1 MGWVDA
7 ARPSLELLRSLTDE
21 HVLRALMKHRRLTRA
36 ELASQ
41 TGISKPTVGDSVR
54 RLADAGLVADTGQR
68 TAGGRGRGR
77 VGVYYALA
85 DSVGAALAVS
95 IAPEGIVAECVDAYG
110 DTVWRAGQKAA
121 RPARAEQVAHALQD
135 AAVRARRGAGLIPRL
150 AVVSAAGPVDRAT
163 GRLTQLPDEPFLLGA
178 LDPVRVLSPH
188 VGGPVIVDND
198 VNWAAQAER
207 EHARTV
213 ALNDFAYVFLG
224 EGLGAAMVSDGQIV
238 RGDTGLA
245 GEIAHLITIGPR
257 GQAMRLIDV
266 FSALGLR
273 QNRSTAIDARRL
285 LAAAAGP
292 APQAAALRH
301 ALGQAVSGVLAAA
314 VALTD
319 PEVIII
325 GGSWG
330 SHPLILQAIS
340 TAAARLARRV
350 PIQAAQLAVEPSLAG
365 ARADALTR
373 LRSDIIATART
384 AGPGH
389 APASAARTSG
399 HLS

>member
-1 MGWVDA
+1 MDA

-54 RLADAGLVADTGQR
+54 RLAEAGLVADTGQR

-110 DTVWRAGQKAA
+110 DTVWRAEQKTS
-121 RPARAEQVAHALQD
+121 RPARAEQVAHALQA
-135 AAVRARRGAGLIPRL
+135 AAVQARGGAGVIPRL

-163 GRLTQLPDEPFLLGA
+163 GRLTQLPDEPFLLGD
-178 LDPVRVLSPH
+178 LDPVRVLSPY

-224 EGLGAAMVSDGQIV
+224 EGLGAALVSDGQIV

-245 GEIAHLITIGPR
+245 GEIAHLITIGPQ
-257 GQAMRLIDV
+257 GQAMRLIEV

-273 QNRSTAIDARRL
+273 QKRSTAIDARRL
-285 LAAAAGP
+285 LAAAASS
-292 APQAAALRH
+292 APPAAALRH
-301 ALGQAVSGVLAAA
+301 TLGQAVCGVLAAA

-319 PEVIII
+319 PELIII

-340 TAAARLARRV
+340 AAAARLPRHV
-350 PIQAAQLAVEPSLAG
+350 PIQAAQLTVEPSLTG

-373 LRSDIIATART
+373 LRSDIIAAART
-384 AGPGH
+384 AG
-389 APASAARTSG
+389 A
-399 HLS
+399 HLSAGPAKP

>member
-1 MGWVDA
+1 
-7 ARPSLELLRSLTDE
+7 
-21 HVLRALMKHRRLTRA
+21 MKHRRLTRA
-36 ELASQ
+36 ELATE

-77 VGVYYALA
+77 VGIYYALA
-85 DSVGAALAVS
+85 ASVGAALAVS

-110 DTVWRAGQKAA
+110 DTVWRAEEKTS
-121 RPARAEQVAHALQD
+121 RPARAQQVAHALQA
-135 AAVRARRGAGLIPRL
+135 AAVKAQHGAGLSLRL
-150 AVVSAAGPVDRAT
+150 AVVSAASPVDRAT
-163 GRLTQLPDEPFLLGA
+163 GRLIQLPDEPFLLGD
-178 LDPVRVLSPH
+178 LDPIQVLSPH
-188 VGGPVIVDND
+188 VSGPVIVDND

-207 EHARTV
+207 DHARTA
-213 ALNDFAYVFLG
+213 ALNDFIYVFLG
-224 EGLGAAMVSDGQIV
+224 EGLGAAIVSDGKVI

-245 GEIAHLITIGPR
+245 GEIAHLITIGPQ
-257 GQAMRLIDV
+257 GQAMRLIEV

-273 QNRSTAIDARRL
+273 QPRSTAIDARRL
-285 LAAAAGP
+285 LTAVASPSPQAAGP
-292 APQAAALRH
+292 RH

-319 PEVIII
+319 PELIIL

-340 TAAARLARRV
+340 TAAARLPRHV
-350 PIQAAQLAVEPSLAG
+350 PIQAAQVAVEPSLAG
-365 ARADALTR
+365 ARTDALTC

-384 AGPGH
+384 ASAGH
-389 APASAARTSG
+389 APAAATRQPPRPTSYN
-399 HLS
+399 HAHP

>member
-1 MGWVDA
+1 VDA

-54 RLADAGLVADTGQR
+54 RLAEAGLVADTGER

-85 DSVGAALAVS
+85 ASVGAALAVS

-110 DTVWRAGQKAA
+110 DTVWRAEQKAS
-121 RPARAEQVAHALQD
+121 RPARAQRVAHTLRD
-135 AAVRARRGAGLIPRL
+135 AAVTARRGGGVTLRV

-163 GRLTQLPDEPFLLGA
+163 GRLTQLPDEPFLLGD

-207 EHARTV
+207 EHAPAV

-224 EGLGAAMVSDGQIV
+224 EGLGAAIVSDGQVV

-245 GEIAHLITIGPR
+245 GEIAHLITIGPQ
-257 GQAMRLIDV
+257 GQAMRLIEV

-273 QNRSTAIDARRL
+273 QNRSTAIDAGRL
-285 LAAAAGP
+285 LTAADSP
-292 APQAAALRH
+292 APQAAALRD

-314 VALTD
+314 TALTD

-330 SHPLILQAIS
+330 SHPLILEAIS
-340 TAAARLARRV
+340 TAAARLPRHV
-350 PIQAAQLAVEPSLAG
+350 PIQAAQVTAEPSLAG
-365 ARADALTR
+365 ARAGALTR
-373 LRSDIIATART
+373 LRSDIIA
-384 AGPGH
+384 
-389 APASAARTSG
+389 AAR
-399 HLS
+399 